1 MEMKAMGIPVL
12 ASDRGGASE
21 LTNDKNFI
29 FKAGDTKS
37 FIDAISILIEIDKK
51 NYYKFSAILKNNK
64 IHNNELCYIYNKVD

>member
-37 FIDAISILIEIDKK
+37 FIDAISILIEIDK
-51 NYYKFSAILKNNK
+51 
-64 IHNNELCYIYNKVD
+64 NNELCYICNKVD